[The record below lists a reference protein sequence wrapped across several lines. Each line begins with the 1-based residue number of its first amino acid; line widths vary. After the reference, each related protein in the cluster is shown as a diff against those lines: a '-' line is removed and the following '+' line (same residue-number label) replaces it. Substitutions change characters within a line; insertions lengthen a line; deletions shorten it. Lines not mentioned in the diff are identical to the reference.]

1 MARWHLTKRQYCI
14 VGTVLSFFL
23 LAFVIYRML
32 PPTQEDIDAC
42 AVVVEQQAYYQ
53 LEVNG
58 KPTVYFTDY
67 KNSKLVGGVIQKEL
81 IRTRKVRTRGY
92 WVNAFPVWPSC
103 FGRIVTKWANKPST
117 ILNLNSNDLGF
128 RTRACK
134 KSNSTISSTKI
145 HDKTALR

>member
-1 MARWHLTKRQYCI
+1 MARWHFTKRQYCI

-32 PPTQEDIDAC
+32 PPTQEDIDDC

-67 KNSKLVGGVIQKEL
+67 KNSELVGGVIEKEL
-81 IRTRKVRTRGY
+81 TWLLGKCFSSLAQLLRSHRNKVG
-92 WVNAFPVWPSC
+92 
-103 FGRIVTKWANKPST
+103 
-117 ILNLNSNDLGF
+117 
-128 RTRACK
+128 
-134 KSNSTISSTKI
+134 
-145 HDKTALR
+145 